1 MVRSA
6 FSTLS
11 DAIAV
16 FESDNHSQEQDL
28 VLLPPLTDGYVSD
41 KEVRDDDIGYA
52 GNIQLQ
58 GGVAGII
65 EIHRRH
71 VD

>member
-1 MVRSA
+1 MVRRA

-28 VLLPPLTDGYVSD
+28 VLFPPLTDGYVSD
-41 KEVRDDDIGYA
+41 KEVRDDDISM
-52 GNIQLQ
+52 Q
-58 GGVAGII
+58 GTFNFKETLLGS
-65 EIHRRH
+65 
-71 VD
+71 

>member
-16 FESDNHSQEQDL
+16 FESGNHSQEQDL

-58 GGVAGII
+58 GDVAGII